1 MKTIE
6 EIQSEL
12 RTLAHELEELKE
24 SRSAGEREID
34 FERLSIDGSHK
45 PITPHPLENYDE
57 YAQKCYLTMLLTV
70 ARFDDDKLPVSL
82 LFAHRLAFGMRYL
95 IKGENLQEE
104 YIAAQTLSYKQL
116 DDLVEV
122 FKGTDERLMLILEC
136 MLTAGMFG
144 KGKKDA
150 IDYIVQLSQLLEL
163 SRDDMVFL
171 SNMAAVIL
179 TQDLNAYKCDVQ
191 NKYEFFD
198 CYLKLFEFEVN
209 VVIEAAIANYKNV
222 TLTPEALDNI
232 EKVFNETIEIT
243 AMVGNAQHSIYYQN
257 IPNAYKAKVDDA
269 IDLLERYNASAACA
283 RYDLSI
289 GSAYMACVYEKYQK
303 IYGTVDIDFITDNYS
318 EITKKIPSFE
328 YLDQYFKVR
337 ESLKATGYLLY
348 TFEDDFEEIFLEG
361 NILNFKYDR
370 NSAKIYSQE
379 VSNNF
384 ILLSEAKDIKPNC
397 PVGVEAHPLTPFS
410 LIEKKYN
417 DAWERFR
424 KSQYDRGKG

>member
-6 EIQSEL
+6 EIQSKL

-82 LFAHRLAFGMRYL
+82 LFAHRLAFGMKYL

-179 TQDLNAYKCDVQ
+179 TQDLNAYKCDIR
-191 NKYEFFD
+191 NKYDVFN
-198 CYLKLFEFEVN
+198 CYLNSFDLRVGIVMEVAMALYDKERKIKEDENPLGSYLSVLNDIFTKLQCTEV
-209 VVIEAAIANYKNV
+209 Y
-222 TLTPEALDNI
+222 LDN
-232 EKVFNETIEIT
+232 N
-243 AMVGNAQHSIYYQN
+243 
-257 IPNAYKAKVDDA
+257 
-269 IDLLERYNASAACA
+269 
-283 RYDLSI
+283 
-289 GSAYMACVYEKYQK
+289 
-303 IYGTVDIDFITDNYS
+303 
-318 EITKKIPSFE
+318 
-328 YLDQYFKVR
+328 
-337 ESLKATGYLLY
+337 
-348 TFEDDFEEIFLEG
+348 
-361 NILNFKYDR
+361 LNFKYV
-370 NSAKIYSQE
+370 NAYSTSGIEKILSQIVNKNFVLLVKAEE
-379 VSNNF
+379 VQ
-384 ILLSEAKDIKPNC
+384 PNC

-424 KSQYDRGKG
+424 KSADAAK

>member
-57 YAQKCYLTMLLTV
+57 YARKCYLTMLLTV
-70 ARFDDDKLPVSL
+70 ARFDEDKLPVSL

-136 MLTAGMFG
+136 MLTAGMFD

-163 SRDDMVFL
+163 SKDDMVFL

-179 TQDLNAYKCDVQ
+179 TQDLNAYKCDVR
-191 NKYEFFD
+191 NSYEIFN
-198 CYLKLFEFEVN
+198 CYLNDVVFEMIIIHENKMVEYDKLLRNDSFFEWSASWAFKIECVHCSLLDNKIEYKCEYVN
-209 VVIEAAIANYKNV
+209 RCRDFLTNKIIVLKYADTNKMDELRNHFRKSSNYKS
-222 TLTPEALDNI
+222 E
-232 EKVFNETIEIT
+232 FN
-243 AMVGNAQHSIYYQN
+243 
-257 IPNAYKAKVDDA
+257 
-269 IDLLERYNASAACA
+269 
-283 RYDLSI
+283 
-289 GSAYMACVYEKYQK
+289 
-303 IYGTVDIDFITDNYS
+303 DFISSNGV
-318 EITKKIPSFE
+318 ITLVQNVNKNFV
-328 YLDQYFKVR
+328 LLVDTGKV
-337 ESLKATGYLLY
+337 
-348 TFEDDFEEIFLEG
+348 I
-361 NILNFKYDR
+361 
-370 NSAKIYSQE
+370 
-379 VSNNF
+379 
-384 ILLSEAKDIKPNC
+384 PNC
-397 PVGVEAHPLTPFS
+397 PIGVEAHPLIPPSVIQKNFKEALNEYLNS
-410 LIEKKYN
+410 L
-417 DAWERFR
+417 D
-424 KSQYDRGKG
+424 